1 MKTTSR
7 LSNVIMC
14 AGLAQLSDARSHYLP
29 PPPAHSALAVTNAL
43 KEPRCKSFKSGL
55 SPFIPNARVV
65 LGEPLVSQRLDVVT

>member
-29 PPPAHSALAVTNAL
+29 SPAHSCCYKRVASLSNRA
-43 KEPRCKSFKSGL
+43 F